1 MPVAAPAT
9 PARKR
14 LERFPSR
21 PLLPWLFALQGA
33 NRNLSAF
40 SIGRLDAA
48 RISRDPSKKSPC
60 TSCIPAAS
68 GLAFRSPGCEP
79 KPVRFFNRPS
89 GCRSHL
95 PRPQREIAV
104 HDLHP
109 SRIWLGFS
117 PSRVRTKTCPLF
129 QPPVWMPLASPATP
143 ARNRRARLASQPHL
157 AWLFALQDANQHMPA
172 LSIARL
178 DAARISRDPSEKS
191 PCTTCIP
198 AASGLGFRS
207 PGCEPKP
214 VRFFNRPS
222 GCRSHPPR
230 PQQEITMHVLHPSR
244 IWLGFSPSRTR
255 TNTCPL
261 YQSP

>member
-1 MPVAAPAT
+1 MPLASPAT
-9 PARKR
+9 PARNRRAR
-14 LERFPSR
+14 LASQPH
-21 PLLPWLFALQGA
+21 LAWVFALQGA
-33 NRNLSAF
+33 NQNLSAF
-40 SIGRLDAA
+40 STARLDAA
-48 RISRDPSKKSPC
+48 RISRDSSEKSPC
-60 TSCIPAAS
+60 TTCISAAS
-68 GLAFRSPGCEP
+68 GLGFCPPGCEP

-95 PRPQREIAV
+95 PRLQREIAV
-104 HDLHP
+104 HDLHL
-109 SRIWLGFS
+109 SRIWLGFL

-157 AWLFALQDANQHMPA
+157 AWVFALQGANQN
-172 LSIARL
+172 LSAFSTARL

-198 AASGLGFRS
+198 AASGLAFRP

-222 GCRSHPPR
+222 GCCSHLPRS
-230 PQQEITMHVLHPSR
+230 
-244 IWLGFSPSRTR
+244 
-255 TNTCPL
+255 
-261 YQSP
+261 